1 MLQKISKFTKLESRQ
16 RWLFFEAY
24 ARLGIMR
31 AAILT
36 LPFKK
41 LVGSL
46 DHHKGAV
53 APPLNRVQMEMA
65 LAIGEAVR
73 TAAGNTPWESACLAQ
88 TLTAQRMLSKRK
100 IGGIFHLG
108 ATMNNAAEEKL
119 KAHEWLLCENTI
131 ITGEAGHEQYAV
143 LSTFSWKGK

>member
-1 MLQKISKFTKLESRQ
+1 MLQKIRKFTKLESRQ
-16 RWLFFEAY
+16 RWLFMEAY
-24 ARLGIMR
+24 ARLGMMR

-41 LVGSL
+41 LVKSL
-46 DHHKGAV
+46 DHQKDTV
-53 APPLNRVQMEMA
+53 APRLKRVQMETA
-65 LAIGEAVR
+65 HAIGEAVR
-73 TAAGNTPWESACLAQ
+73 TAAGNTPWESACLVQ
-88 TLTAQRMLSKRK
+88 TLTAQRMLGKRG

-108 ATMNNAAEEKL
+108 AAMDDAAEEKL
-119 KAHEWLLCENTI
+119 KAHAWLLCDNTI

>member
-16 RWLFFEAY
+16 RWLFIEAY

-41 LVGSL
+41 LVKSL
-46 DHHKGAV
+46 DHQKGAV
-53 APPLNRVQMEMA
+53 APPLERVQMKTAM
-65 LAIGEAVR
+65 AIGEAVR

-88 TLTAQRMLSKRK
+88 TLTAQRMLDIRG

-108 ATMNNAAEEKL
+108 ATLDDTTGEKL
-119 KAHEWLLCENTI
+119 KAHAWLLCDNTI
-131 ITGEAGHEQYAV
+131 ITGEAGYEEYAV
-143 LSTFSWKGK
+143 LYTFSWKGK

>member
-1 MLQKISKFTKLESRQ
+1 MLQKISKFTRLENSQ
-16 RWLFFEAY
+16 RWIFIEAY
-24 ARLGIMR
+24 VKLGIVR

-41 LVGSL
+41 LVKSL

-53 APPLNRVQMEMA
+53 APSLNRVQMETA

-88 TLTAQRMLSKRK
+88 TLTAQKMLSKRG

-108 ATMNNAAEEKL
+108 AAMDDAAGEEF
-119 KAHEWLLCENTI
+119 KAHAWLLCDNAI

-143 LSTFSWKGK
+143 LSTFCWKGK